1 VTRCPR
7 CGHHF
12 VPARDLRSE
21 SSFYLFHVYRD
32 AFAKHQGWSNVYA
45 KNWLCVHYGVAID
58 CGRDTEDWAI
68 GFAAAMPR
76 PPKWAGVFCVV
87 DGEWYYRKSTTIY
100 TKAEM
105 TDLIARTAAQM
116 AEAGIEVPVT

>member
-12 VPARDLRSE
+12 VPARDLRSD
-21 SSFYLFHVYRD
+21 SSFNLFHVYRD

-45 KNWLCVHYGVAID
+45 KNWLCVHYGVAVEYEP
-58 CGRDTEDWAI
+58 GT
-68 GFAAAMPR
+68 FK
-76 PPKWAGVFCVV
+76 PPKWPGVFCEV
-87 DGEWYYRKSTTIY
+87 DDWVHFRKSTLAY
-100 TKAEM
+100 TRAEM

-116 AEAGIEVPVT
+116 AEAGIEVGGAS